1 MKRQDRSAVS
11 LQSHIQDFFEK
22 HLTVERN
29 ASRNTVLAYRDG
41 FKLFLGHAAEHR
53 GVAVDQLDHSVLH
66 VDQIRSFLDWLGKER
81 NCRARTRNQR
91 LAAIKAF
98 AHYLGAVAPEHLE
111 RCRTIRELLPA
122 AFEKPEIE
130 YLDVDEIGKLL
141 KALGASHRRDRAL
154 LLLLYNTGARV
165 QELVDLDLC
174 NLRRDPVP
182 LVTFEG
188 KGRKQRTCPLWN
200 RTVNAVDQWLE
211 ERGNGQGPLWVNR
224 HGRRLTR
231 SGVAHILRTIAAKAD
246 LQPRHAR
253 RVTPHVIRHT
263 TAMHLLESDVDLT
276 TIAAW
281 LGHAQLDTTHGY
293 VEITLRMKLKALDAA
308 NSLPQLSKGEFPK
321 GNLLNWLAALGRA
334 PTYAQSPTPQRAA
347 WWSERSPLHIT
358 QGCT

>member
-1 MKRQDRSAVS
+1 MKQQERPVVS
-11 LQSHIQDFFEK
+11 FQRHVQDFFEK

-41 FKLFLGHAAEHR
+41 LKLFLGHAAQR
-53 GVAVDQLDHSVLH
+53 SGVAVDRLEHSVLH
-66 VDQIRSFLDWLGKER
+66 VDEIRSFLDWLDKER
-81 NCRARTRNQR
+81 SCRPRTRNQR

-98 AHYLGAVAPEHLE
+98 ARYLGSVAPEHLE
-111 RCRTIRELLPA
+111 RCRTIRELRPA

-130 YLDVDEIGKLL
+130 YLDIDEIGELL
-141 KALGASHRRDRAL
+141 KAVSATNRRDRAL

-165 QELVDLDLC
+165 QELVDLDLSD
-174 NLRRDPVP
+174 LRRDPVP

-188 KGRKQRTCPLWN
+188 KGRKQRTCPLWD
-200 RTVNAVDQWLE
+200 RTLNAVDEWLK
-211 ERGNGQGPLWVNR
+211 ERGNGRGPLFVNR
-224 HGRRLTR
+224 QGRRLTR
-231 SGVAHILRTIAAKAD
+231 SGVAYILRTIAATAE

-263 TAMHLLESDVDLT
+263 TAMHLLESDVDIT

-308 NSLPQLSKGEFPK
+308 NTLPQLSKGGFPK
-321 GNLLNWLAALGRA
+321 GNLLTWLAALGRA
-334 PTYAQSPTPQRAA
+334 PTYVQQPTPQRAA
-347 WWSERSPLHIT
+347 WWSQQHPLHIT
-358 QGCT
+358 QDST